1 MSSVIIVD
9 DQRLVRDG
17 LRLILEL
24 AGHDVV
30 AEAADGS
37 EGVSAVLALAPD
49 VVLMDVRMPVL
60 DGIEATRRIVAAES
74 PSRVIMLTTFDVD
87 EHVVDALRVGASGY
101 LLKDAG
107 GERIVAAVQRA
118 AEGEMPV
125 AGPVMARLVASY
137 VSAGTTRHDVT
148 DLADVLSARELE
160 VLSLVGRGLSNSE
173 IAELLVIS
181 VATVKSHVR
190 HLLAKLDL
198 RDRVQAVVLAHER
211 GLVRADETCS
221 NDQA

>member
-148 DLADVLSARELE
+148 DLADVLSARAGGALPRRPGPVEL
-160 VLSLVGRGLSNSE
+160 GDRRAARHFRGDGQE
-173 IAELLVIS
+173 P
-181 VATVKSHVR
+181 R
-190 HLLAKLDL
+190 PPPP
-198 RDRVQAVVLAHER
+198 RQA
-211 GLVRADETCS
+211 GPT
-221 NDQA
+221 